1 MKKLKKLIRAF
12 SFGLPL
18 LLNILQLILLF
29 FFVYSCFGCFL
40 FSDHSS
46 SLLDETMNFSDVFKG
61 MLVLFKCLTCD
72 GWGDV
77 MFDVLESE
85 QNYNSFVVYL
95 YFLSFM
101 TILFFFLF
109 NIFIMTLL
117 KEFEDFY
124 KDPYSPM
131 QFYDHVLKRF
141 KKVWSRFKMNSNPKM
156 LKVGKLGELLKV
168 LGPPLGVN
176 LNDNF
181 IILAKKI
188 SLLNLKTW

>member
-1 MKKLKKLIRAF
+1 
-12 SFGLPL
+12 
-18 LLNILQLILLF
+18 
-29 FFVYSCFGCFL
+29 
-40 FSDHSS
+40 
-46 SLLDETMNFSDVFKG
+46 MNFSDVFKG

-156 LKVGKLGELLKV
+156 LKVGKLGELLQV